1 MDGET
6 KVTNRTLG
14 TLLQILVKKSIKEWD
29 KLLFHVELA
38 FNQAPSKATSLSAF
52 EVVYITI
59 QGHHWTLFLSLIQ
72 LSLVGRLK
80 REQRKFKIFMPRLAR
95 ELIHPMI
102 KLAIK
107 PTSIGRRFTFG
118 PMIWYGFT

>member
-1 MDGET
+1 M
-6 KVTNRTLG
+6 
-14 TLLQILVKKSIKEWD
+14 
-29 KLLFHVELA
+29 F
-38 FNQAPSKATSLSAF
+38 P
-52 EVVYITI
+52 
-59 QGHHWTLFLSLIQ
+59 SLIPPN
-72 LSLVGRLK
+72 SVGRLK

-107 PTSIGRRFTFG
+107 PTSIGRRFTFR